1 MSEYVFLL
9 FARVAV
15 CVCVWAGVLSAK
27 LKILLGCEV
36 RRSLP
41 MQAAS
46 REEVIDG

>member
-1 MSEYVFLL
+1 MFLL
-9 FARVAV
+9 FARVA
-15 CVCVWAGVLSAK
+15 VCVWAGVLSAK